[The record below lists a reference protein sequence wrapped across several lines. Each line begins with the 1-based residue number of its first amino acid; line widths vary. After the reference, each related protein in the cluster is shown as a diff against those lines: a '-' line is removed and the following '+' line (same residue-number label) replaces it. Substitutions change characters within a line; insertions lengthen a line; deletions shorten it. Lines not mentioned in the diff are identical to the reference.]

1 MSTLFDPP
9 PTFDRGALSTVLR
22 GLAAGGVWVG
32 TSSWKY
38 EGWLGQIYSRDRY
51 LTRGRFSQRL
61 FEASCLREYAET
73 FPSVCGD
80 FSFYQFPSEAYWQR
94 LFHSSPDDLVYSFKV
109 PEDIT
114 VRVFPSHPKYGQR
127 GGQPNPSFLDAA
139 LFENAFLRA
148 LEPYR
153 SQVGVLIFEFGT
165 FSRAA
170 CPDAGDFVAELD
182 RFLASIP
189 RTFRYSVEI
198 RNPEYLKPRY
208 FDCLRSHG
216 VAHVFNAWT
225 RMPDIGQQTGIPG
238 AFTAGFTVCRVLL
251 SRGRTYEEAV
261 KKFSPYEKV
270 QEPNPEAR
278 ESLRSLIRRARE
290 QRQEAFVYVNN
301 RLEGNAPETIR
312 ALVE

>member
-1 MSTLFDPP
+1 M
-9 PTFDRGALSTVLR
+9 RGAVVGMS
-22 GLAAGGVWVG
+22 GGID
-32 TSSWKY
+32 SSVTA
-38 EGWLGQIYSRDRY
+38 WLGRRAMS
-51 LTRGRFSQRL
+51 
-61 FEASCLREYAET
+61 
-73 FPSVCGD
+73 GD
-80 FSFYQFPSEAYWQR
+80 FRTFSIRFEDAEFDEARFQQAMA
-94 LFHSSPDDLVYSFKV
+94 SS
-109 PEDIT
+109 
-114 VRVFPSHPKYGQR
+114 

-170 CPDAGDFVAELD
+170 YPDAGDFVAELD

-238 AFTAGFTVCRVLL
+238 AFTAGFTVCRALL

-278 ESLRSLIRRARE
+278 ESLRSLIRRARASACCGSA
-290 QRQEAFVYVNN
+290 RT
-301 RLEGNAPETIR
+301 RRRTWR
-312 ALVE
+312 